1 MGIFIMR
8 TNGKN
13 LLVTIM
19 IVRRETF
26 SNKDDGFL
34 ILLYYATTNIEINST
49 KTSHL
54 AAQCDKEFS

>member
-1 MGIFIMR
+1 MR